1 MKKKKSEPANNLGA
15 RSAILLPNH
24 TVTFPQWSKPAPS
37 MDTIN
42 PTAEQ
47 PEHAETSHQ
56 KKNIAALSSHIYTM
70 K

>member
-1 MKKKKSEPANNLGA
+1 
-15 RSAILLPNH
+15 
-24 TVTFPQWSKPAPS
+24 

-56 KKNIAALSSHIYTM
+56 KKNIAALSSHVYTM
-70 K
+70 KWRKDQKTFIFKINLLYERESLHQLPI